1 MARQGASSSRPAG
14 ENRDYNY
21 RSLTPIPRY
30 NDTPERS
37 PNVSDEEDT
46 DCPLSKDIMRAPIPT
61 TLERLPNLPAY
72 DGLTDPDD
80 HVNNFNAILNFRKT
94 SGAIRCRLFP
104 TTLRKGALTWY
115 KCKTT

>member
-1 MARQGASSSRPAG
+1 LAF
-14 ENRDYNY
+14 EKNRVV
-21 RSLTPIPRY
+21 TPIP
-30 NDTPERS
+30 
-37 PNVSDEEDT
+37 
-46 DCPLSKDIMRAPIPT
+46 AG
-61 TLERLPNLPAY
+61 LERLPNLPAY

-80 HVNNFNAILNFRKT
+80 HVNNFNVILNFRKT